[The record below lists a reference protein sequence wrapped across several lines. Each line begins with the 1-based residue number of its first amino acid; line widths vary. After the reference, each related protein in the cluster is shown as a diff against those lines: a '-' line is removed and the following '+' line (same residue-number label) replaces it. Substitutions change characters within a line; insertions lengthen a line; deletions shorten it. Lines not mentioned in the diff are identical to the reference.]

1 MNKLPLIVH
10 QLVHLHLKEFLQHW
24 CGHFLLHSEAVSSHS
39 ALKVDDCGKVY
50 YNDIILYIKGVSNL
64 HVHLD
69 SIGMQLTIIRG

>member
-10 QLVHLHLKEFLQHW
+10 QLVHLHLEEFLQHQY
-24 CGHFLLHSEAVSSHS
+24 GHFLLHSEAVSSHP
-39 ALKVDDCGKVY
+39 ALKVDDCGKIY

-64 HVHLD
+64 YVHLD